1 MAESQNLIFVNYNQP
16 NPRPTQTQ
24 RRTVSAF
31 IGKHF
36 RNRSAPARRA
46 QLPPQDDETPLPLL
60 AKPSP
65 GKSSPQMLVAIKGRS
80 KWHPLREGGNRL
92 SHLEGETDPVL
103 EDFGTSEPRADNDD
117 DTQLIRPVVECYV
130 PAYPPE
136 HRQKVVHILD
146 FSEFCPSHALALPS
160 IMDLH
165 TRSPVSIILH
175 ALCCD

>member
-1 MAESQNLIFVNYNQP
+1 MAESQSLIFVNYNQP

-46 QLPPQDDETPLPLL
+46 QLPPQGDETPLPLL
-60 AKPSP
+60 AKPDL
-65 GKSSPQMLVAIKGRS
+65 GKSRPQVLVAIKKRS
-80 KWHPLREGGNRL
+80 KWHPLRDGGNRIP
-92 SHLEGETDPVL
+92 HLEEETDPVL
-103 EDFGTSEPRADNDD
+103 ADLGPSEPRTDNGDANEEDD

-130 PAYPPE
+130 PSYPPE

-146 FSEFCPSHALALPS
+146 FSEFLLP
-160 IMDLH
+160 L
-165 TRSPVSIILH
+165 TRTR
-175 ALCCD
+175 ALCHTPKHHESAS